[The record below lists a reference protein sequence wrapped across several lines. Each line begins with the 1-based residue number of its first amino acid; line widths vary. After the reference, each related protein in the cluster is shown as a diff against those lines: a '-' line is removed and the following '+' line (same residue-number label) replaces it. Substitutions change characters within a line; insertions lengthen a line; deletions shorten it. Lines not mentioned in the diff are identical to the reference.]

1 MFTLAPEF
9 INGEAYDGS
18 ASTLEAATAELLASG
33 ITLHTVIYNP
43 RSSTLLYQHYTV
55 TVEGVFNSGTQ
66 DLMTH
71 YLEIF

>member
-9 INGEAYDGS
+9 INGEAYDGT
-18 ASTLEAATAELLASG
+18 ALTLAAATAELLTSE
-33 ITLHTVIYNP
+33 IKLHTVIYNP
-43 RSSTLLYQHYTV
+43 KASTHLIQHYTV